1 MNDYQEVQGNIDLIV
16 KEVEQKYQTDL
27 RKRLFN
33 FAVRTMKF
41 LLTIPPR
48 KEYDVFRYQI
58 SKAATSI
65 GANYEES
72 QASSFREFT
81 QKVRIALREARESN
95 YFLRIVDELEI
106 GNIDERRFLVN
117 ESKEL
122 TLILGSI
129 VSKCDQKKDQRS
141 KSNEKR

>member
-72 QASSFREFT
+72 QASTYREFV
-81 QKVRIALREARESN
+81 QKVRIALREAKESN

-122 TLILGSI
+122 ALILGSI